1 MKVRELIEKGDVVN
15 CDNWEFQILDDETF
29 SIIIFGD
36 KSYFSRLMI
45 SDLEKRTFRI
55 SEKTLDSEPNLSNFI
70 ADMVNPDDENSR
82 IRDTNDYDLLM
93 NLFNLEY
100 YSHLIRRYD
109 EN

>member
-55 SEKTLDSEPNLSNFI
+55 SEKTLDSEPRLSSFI
-70 ADMVNPDDENSR
+70 ADIVNPDIKNNSL
-82 IRDTNDYDLLM
+82 RDINDYDHLM
-93 NLFNLEY
+93 DVFNYEY